1 MKEARQMNNTRRG
14 ALRLTAG
21 LGAAALMAP
30 HVARGQANWPN
41 GPIRIVIP
49 FPPGGSVDTIARL
62 VQAHLQETL
71 GVPILVESRAGASG
85 SVGTGTVARAAPDGQ
100 TFILVFDTHAVNPA
114 LIPNLNFD
122 AQRDFTPIMLVG
134 SAPML
139 ITTPNA
145 RPWTSLGEFIAA
157 AKAQPD
163 TLTYGTVGVGSL
175 AHLTVSLMQQAGD
188 FKLVHVPY
196 RGGGPLTAAAVA
208 GEVDIALST
217 NAGFGGQVGQTIRP
231 LAQTSARRSPHFQ
244 DIPTVQEG
252 GVPGIDALS
261 WWGLLGPA
269 GLPEPIVTRF
279 NAAWASALQQ
289 PAVRARLTSP
299 LGVEIV
305 ASSPADFAQFLERQ
319 ITTWGR
325 VVREQGITQG

>member
-1 MKEARQMNNTRRG
+1 MNDTRRG
-14 ALRLTAG
+14 VLRATAG
-21 LGAAALMAP
+21 LGAAALLSP
-30 HVARGQANWPN
+30 HVARGQSNWPN
-41 GPIRIVIP
+41 GPIRIVVP

-71 GVPILVESRAGASG
+71 GVPIIVESRAGASG
-85 SVGTGTVARAAPDGQ
+85 SVGTGSVARAAPDGQ

-122 AQRDFTPIMLVG
+122 AQRDFTPIMMVG

-139 ITTPNA
+139 IATPNA
-145 RPWTSLGEFIAA
+145 RPWGTLGEFIAA
-157 AKAQPD
+157 AKARPD

-244 DIPTVQEG
+244 DIPTVQEA

-269 GLPEPIVTRF
+269 GLPEPIVSRF
-279 NAAWASALQQ
+279 HAAWASALQL

-299 LGVEIV
+299 LGVEVV
-305 ASSPADFAQFLERQ
+305 ASSPAEFSQFLDRQ
-319 ITTWGR
+319 INTWGR
-325 VVREQGITQG
+325 VVREQGIGQG